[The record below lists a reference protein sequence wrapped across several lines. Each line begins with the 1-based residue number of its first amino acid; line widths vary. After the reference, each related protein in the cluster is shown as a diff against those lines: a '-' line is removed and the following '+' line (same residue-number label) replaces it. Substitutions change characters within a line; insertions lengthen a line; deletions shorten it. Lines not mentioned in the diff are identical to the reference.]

1 MIKYLVDKDCSL
13 LSAMKKVDSCGSRS
27 LIVVDNKNK
36 LLGTLTDGDIRRSIL
51 KTNNLSQTIKNIY
64 YKKPLFVFENDFLI
78 KKTKEIFEEKNCDII
93 PIVDKKSIV
102 KDVILSK
109 NFSEKK
115 ISMKE
120 KNLPIVIMAGGYGI
134 RLKPFTNILP
144 KPLIPINGKAVLE
157 HIVDF
162 FSFYGYNNFNLIV
175 HYKQDII
182 KSFLKNIKSNL
193 KFKFFEEKI
202 PLGTAGGLKYLK
214 KKISGDFILT
224 NSDTIFDLDL
234 NNFVNFHKKN
244 KYQFSMVVTKKDYK
258 IPYGICEINQSGVI
272 KKLSEKPSMYFNIN
286 AGFYIINSKCLKY
299 IPKVGKFDMNELIN
313 KLLKNNVKIAAYFV
327 PDSSVV
333 DVGKWS
339 DFNKLNLEKN

>member
-1 MIKYLVDKDCSL
+1 MIKFLVDQDCSL
-13 LSAMKKVDSCGSRS
+13 IAAMKKVDNCGSRS
-27 LIVVDNKNK
+27 LVVVDNKNK

-51 KTNNLSQTIKNIY
+51 RTNNLSQTIKNIY
-64 YKKPLFVFENDFLI
+64 YKKPAFVFENNFSI
-78 KKTKEIFEEKNCDII
+78 KQTKEIFEKKNCDLI
-93 PIVDKKSIV
+93 PVINEKKIV

-109 NFSEKK
+109 NFSGKK
-115 ISMKE
+115 ISTQE

-144 KPLIPINGKAVLE
+144 KPLIPVKGKAVLE

-175 HYKQDII
+175 HYKHDII
-182 KSFLKNIKSNL
+182 KSFLKSIKSNL
-193 KFKFFEEKI
+193 KFKFYEEKI

-224 NSDTIFDLDL
+224 NSDTIFDLNI
-234 NNFVNFHKKN
+234 NNFINFHKKN
-244 KYQFSMVVTKKDYK
+244 NYQFTMVVTKKDYK
-258 IPYGICEINQSGVI
+258 IPYGICDISKRGVI

-286 AGFYIINSKCLKY
+286 SGFYILNSKCFKY
-299 IPKVGKFDMNELIN
+299 IPNSGKFDITELIN
-313 KLLKNNVKIAAYFV
+313 KLLKNNIKIGAYFV
-327 PDSSVV
+327 PDSSVI

-339 DFNKLNLEKN
+339 DFNKLNIKKD